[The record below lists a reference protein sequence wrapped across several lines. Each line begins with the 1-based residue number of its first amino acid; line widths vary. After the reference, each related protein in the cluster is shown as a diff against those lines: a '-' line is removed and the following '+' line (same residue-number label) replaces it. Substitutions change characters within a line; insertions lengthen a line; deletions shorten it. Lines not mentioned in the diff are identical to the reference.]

1 MEAEEMAALA
11 KRLLCNP
18 EKIQNAYKRWAWHH
32 APVNAKAAEAE
43 MGGAAGHR

>member
-11 KRLLCNP
+11 KCLLYNP
-18 EKIQNAYKRWAWHH
+18 EKTQNANKKWAWHH
-32 APVNAKAAEAE
+32 APVNAKAVEAE